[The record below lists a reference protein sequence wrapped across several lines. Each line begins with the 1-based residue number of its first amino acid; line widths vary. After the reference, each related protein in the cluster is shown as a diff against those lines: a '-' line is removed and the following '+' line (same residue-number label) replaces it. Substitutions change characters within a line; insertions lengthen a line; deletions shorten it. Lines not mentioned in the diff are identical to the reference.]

1 MFLTGVLKKKKKI
14 RRGSER
20 SRDSACSVKV
30 KKVCMLLV
38 FKLTLLSFEPLRT
51 TLRFSLKNIPFP
63 AEAVYSYLS
72 EN

>member
-1 MFLTGVLKKKKKI
+1 MF
-14 RRGSER
+14 SE
-20 SRDSACSVKV
+20 S
-30 KKVCMLLV
+30 KVCMLLV

-63 AEAVYSYLS
+63 AEAVYYYLS